1 MPLNQLEQTVGFHI
15 TGRVQRVGF
24 RWWTCRMA
32 RQLGLSGTV
41 RNLADGSVE
50 VHVRGSTEVIKLL
63 REHLQEGPPGAVVDS
78 IQTIL
83 IDDSLPDGFRV
94 LS

>member
-24 RWWTCRMA
+24 RWWTCRTA
-32 RQLGLSGTV
+32 KQLGLSGTV

-50 VHVRGSTEVIKLL
+50 VRVRGSTAVIRLL
-63 REHLQEGPPGAVVDS
+63 RKHLQEGPPGAVVAS
-78 IQTIL
+78 IQTVL
-83 IDDSLPDGFRV
+83 LDDSIPEGFHVLP
-94 LS
+94 